1 MLRRASALRPA
12 TRLSRRSRSPTAS
25 RLAISS
31 RDVWCATSQRLVCS
45 QAFKVMTSTCYKEDR
60 SLLHRRHEVVPRAHL
75 PDELVRRIHDRVDLP
90 SQLPVGIR
98 QSVHDLAQRNV
109 SDDQQIDIAALL
121 QLTSRRRSENE
132 G

>member
-1 MLRRASALRPA
+1 
-12 TRLSRRSRSPTAS
+12 
-25 RLAISS
+25 
-31 RDVWCATSQRLVCS
+31 
-45 QAFKVMTSTCYKEDR
+45 MTSTCYKEDR

-132 G
+132 GRHHLRRERRKGRAQNIDDAGRLGQQRQKLREHR